1 MKKTNRY
8 SSVTYSYSGKKRSP
22 CPGRKFQSSW
32 SQANSIQQQQQ
43 EVKLWQWQNDY
54 HNQLMETLKSVNYM
68 HTQRWSQ
75 GAHWLGCYYSGFFFF
90 SFLNSSSCSSL
101 HFCPLPSDSHS
112 HCQLCICK
120 QVHGFE
126 GLQNNS
132 NQARTGCVISL
143 NSNLGITE
151 RFFFSL
157 KILKVNKLR
166 LDIYIYI
173 FKKPLFTLVS
183 ARNSLKMPVV
193 TLALVNAQWSRLLRT
208 KTHWC
213 ALRPCFRG
221 SIQTRGKDKM
231 ISDCDRSLS
240 QL

>member
-75 GAHWLGCYYSGFFFF
+75 GAHWLGCYYSGVFFFLF
-90 SFLNSSSCSSL
+90 WIAPAAAASTSVLSPATVTVTASFVSVSKFMALRVYKTI
-101 HFCPLPSDSHS
+101 P
-112 HCQLCICK
+112 IK
-120 QVHGFE
+120 QELDVWF
-126 GLQNNS
+126 LWTVTWASQS
-132 NQARTGCVISL
+132 V
-143 NSNLGITE
+143 
-151 RFFFSL
+151 FFFSL

>member
-1 MKKTNRY
+1 MHGKLPEQATIKEIRQHSTRWCGKTHCTVCVRRLESMKKTNRY
-8 SSVTYSYSGKKRSP
+8 SSVTYSYLGKKRSP

-75 GAHWLGCYYSGFFFF
+75 GAHWLGCYYSGGFFF

-166 LDIYIYI
+166 LDIYIY
-173 FKKPLFTLVS
+173 F
-183 ARNSLKMPVV
+183 
-193 TLALVNAQWSRLLRT
+193 
-208 KTHWC
+208 
-213 ALRPCFRG
+213 
-221 SIQTRGKDKM
+221 
-231 ISDCDRSLS
+231 
-240 QL
+240 